1 MEPEK
6 PPVTEEDDEK
16 FEDIQMFSKSTAKKK
31 GKKSKKKPAPAPK
44 AEEPDTSA
52 EGDSDQSK
60 AEDYPYEM
68 LLERVTSLLKE
79 NNPALVKKTKYQIK
93 VPNVQK
99 LSVNKAVWI
108 NFEEICTSINRP
120 MEHVMLFI
128 TTELSCEASFGQEN
142 QLILRW
148 RYKNKII
155 EGLLIKYIQEYVT
168 CWMCKNPR
176 TTLNKE
182 PATRLYFMHCTA
194 CHSTR
199 SVSTI
204 KSGFVAVKR
213 GERKKVAQK

>member
-1 MEPEK
+1 MDPATATNPE
-6 PPVTEEDDEK
+6 EEENL
-16 FEDIQMFSKSTAKKK
+16 EDIQLFSKSQSKKK
-31 GKKSKKKPAPAPK
+31 GKKGKKKPKVEEAPLPEEEDAK
-44 AEEPDTSA
+44 AEH
-52 EGDSDQSK
+52 
-60 AEDYPYEM
+60 YPYEF

-99 LSVNKAVWI
+99 LSVNKAVWL
-108 NFEEICTSINRP
+108 NFEEICNSLNRP

-128 TTELSCEASFGQEN
+128 TTELSCEASFGPEN

-155 EGLLIKYIQEYVT
+155 EGLLVKYIQEYVT

-182 PATRLYFMHCTA
+182 PATRLYFMHCTV

-199 SVSTI
+199 SVSII

-213 GERKKVAQK
+213 GERKKLAQK